1 MNKKVYQKPT
11 IDVKELALETEI
23 LAASGEI
30 SASFDDNDVI
40 NSGSIDARP
49 SFSAWGSDEDED

>member
-23 LAASGEI
+23 LAASGI
-30 SASFDDNDVI
+30 SASLDDNDVI
-40 NSGSIDARP
+40 ESGSIDARP
-49 SFSAWGSDEDED
+49 SFSVWGSDEDED